1 MLHLT
6 DGAKNLLDQYFAEK
20 EETSSIRVFMSPGC
34 GGPQL
39 GLALDEQKETDDVF
53 DLRGYTFL
61 VDKSLLEVASPIE
74 VDGSTNGFNISSKL
88 STQPGAGGCGSC
100 SCCS

>member
-1 MLHLT
+1 MINLT
-6 DGAKNLLDQYFAEK
+6 DGAKELLDKYFAEQ
-20 EETSSIRVFMSPGC
+20 EEISSIRIFMAPGC

-39 GLALDEQKETDDVF
+39 GLALDEQKETDDSF
-53 DLRGYTFL
+53 NLKGYTFL

-74 VDGSTNGFNISSKL
+74 VDGSTYGFNISSQL
-88 STQPGAGGCGSC
+88 STQASGGCGSC